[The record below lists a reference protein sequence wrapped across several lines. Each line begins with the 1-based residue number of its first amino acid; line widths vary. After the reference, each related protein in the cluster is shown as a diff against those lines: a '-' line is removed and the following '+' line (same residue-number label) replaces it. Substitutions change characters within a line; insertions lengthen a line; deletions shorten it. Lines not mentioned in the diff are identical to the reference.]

1 MPLREYFIAVLLIKT
16 GTTNGLRDPERR
28 SRDSRGS
35 RVDSGSV
42 DMDTP
47 QSLSPRSP
55 LDSLEIHD
63 TSIPAG
69 ANGTVLVPNGTVPSL
84 QSQPASVPKALTPP
98 VSNQPGGGVPASTR
112 NPTTSSCSSS
122 TSTASLYSTSGGGGG
137 GGSGGG
143 GILSA
148 NLNNNNNNNNHVM
161 INSPAAHPV
170 PSPVPVFVP
179 QPITISQSASPAT
192 PASDIVMI
200 GGSESTQSLQSD
212 RRVPIVP
219 PRRCRTRSP
228 TPNTSHGKNVFKL

>member
-1 MPLREYFIAVLLIKT
+1 MLEKNIVGA
-16 GTTNGLRDPERR
+16 TTNSLRDPEHR

-69 ANGTVLVPNGTVPSL
+69 ANGTVLVPNGPVSVSVAASTAAASS
-84 QSQPASVPKALTPP
+84 SQPLQG
-98 VSNQPGGGVPASTR
+98 VSAPSTSR

-122 TSTASLYSTSGGGGG
+122 TSTASLYSSSGGGGHPVPTT
-137 GGSGGG
+137 
-143 GILSA
+143 
-148 NLNNNNNNNNHVM
+148 NNINNNNNHVI

-170 PSPVPVFVP
+170 PPPVPVLVT
-179 QPITISQSASPAT
+179 QSITISQSASPAT
-192 PASDIVMI
+192 PASDVVMI

-228 TPNTSHGKNVFKL
+228 TPNTSHGK

>member
-1 MPLREYFIAVLLIKT
+1 M
-16 GTTNGLRDPERR
+16 NSLRDPERR

-63 TSIPAG
+63 TPIPAG
-69 ANGTVLVPNGTVPSL
+69 ANGTVLVPNGPVPTAASTGTIASSSTASL
-84 QSQPASVPKALTPP
+84 QNQTVSAAVASP
-98 VSNQPGGGVPASTR
+98 SR

-122 TSTASLYSTSGGGGG
+122 TSTASLYSSSGGCLP
-137 GGSGGG
+137 GS
-143 GILSA
+143 SA
-148 NLNNNNNNNNHVM
+148 NINNNNNNNHVI
-161 INSPAAHPV
+161 INNPAPHPV
-170 PSPVPVFVP
+170 PPPVPVLVP
-179 QPITISQSASPAT
+179 QAITISQSASPAT
-192 PASDIVMI
+192 PAGDVVMI
-200 GGSESTQSLQSD
+200 GGAESTQSLHSD

-228 TPNTSHGKNVFKL
+228 TPNTSHGKKINF